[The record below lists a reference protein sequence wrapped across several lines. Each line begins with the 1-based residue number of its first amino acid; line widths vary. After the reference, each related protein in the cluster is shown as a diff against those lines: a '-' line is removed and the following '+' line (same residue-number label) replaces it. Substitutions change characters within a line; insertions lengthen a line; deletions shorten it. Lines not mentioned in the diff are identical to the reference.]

1 MASESSE
8 LDARGHLDAATTLLD
23 ECAALG
29 ALRDPG
35 AAVRPGWLITAAFYA
50 SLHAISGYVLARH
63 GVQVVAHRDR
73 AEWFRSFPELAQER
87 FPFTSLKKQSEAFRY
102 YAAAYTWDEAERSLA
117 AAQRIVAKWSDRA
130 RKALTPTGG

>member
-1 MASESSE
+1 MASGSSE

-29 ALRDPG
+29 ALRTPG
-35 AAVRPGWLITAAFYA
+35 AALRPGWLITAGFYA
-50 SLHAISGYVLARH
+50 SLHAISAYVVARH

-73 AEWFRSFPELAQER
+73 TEWFRSFPELAQER

-102 YAAAYTWDEAERSLA
+102 YAAAYTWDEADRSVA
-117 AAQRIVAKWSDRA
+117 VARRIVAKWSDRA
-130 RKALTPTGG
+130 RQALAPRG